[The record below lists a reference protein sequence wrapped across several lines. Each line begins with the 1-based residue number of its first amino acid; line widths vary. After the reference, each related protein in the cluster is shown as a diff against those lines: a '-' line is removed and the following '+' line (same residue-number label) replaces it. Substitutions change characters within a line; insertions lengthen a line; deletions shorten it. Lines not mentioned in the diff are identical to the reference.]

1 MMDSASVRLVD
12 SSGYELARAWLHAH
26 SAVMSGGSSTAPAP
40 ALRHIKLPPLGEP
53 TAAQLRAR
61 RPLQTTKLPPGQHL
75 YLREQRAVMDQDE
88 EEEEEEEE
96 AEGAAPA
103 AVVARMVTGDE
114 DNDEDEGAD
123 GEHDGEHDGED
134 DGGGEDG
141 EEEEEEEEG
150 EEEEEEEED
159 GEDEEAD
166 PGGAPAAAAAEGCG
180 EAEGAE
186 GMDWSAGGAAA
197 SDAPAA
203 GAAADWA
210 RDKVLSTTRVEP
222 VDGREGAPVKRELV
236 ATSAVASATL
246 RTTRSEPVDGREGVP
261 VKRELVA
268 TSAVASDTA
277 GDHASAGSSSA
288 VASVARATAASDGAR
303 DGARDGA
310 PKYGSTQNPM
320 IWERQAAADDAPTQE
335 RHTTAPA
342 SEDGHSS
349 SELHSELHGSPDDH
363 DGAGVGAGAT
373 ETEMDRRAVGS
384 REPGGGHHDGA
395 RDGARDSARDSDPG
409 GVRERRQRRPPSW
422 SREPPQVMA
431 VDCL

>member
-123 GEHDGEHDGED
+123 GEHDGED
-134 DGGGEDG
+134 DGGGEEG

-150 EEEEEEEED
+150 EEEEEEED

-180 EAEGAE
+180 EAE

-236 ATSAVASATL
+236 ATSAVAS
-246 RTTRSEPVDGREGVP
+246 
-261 VKRELVA
+261 
-268 TSAVASDTA
+268 DTA

-288 VASVARATAASDGAR
+288 VASVARDTAASDGAR
-303 DGARDGA
+303 DGARDGAHDGA

>member
-123 GEHDGEHDGED
+123 GEHDGED
-134 DGGGEDG
+134 DGGGEEG

-150 EEEEEEEED
+150 EEEEEEED

-180 EAEGAE
+180 EAE

-210 RDKVLSTTRVEP
+210 RDKVLSTTRI
-222 VDGREGAPVKRELV
+222 
-236 ATSAVASATL
+236 
-246 RTTRSEPVDGREGVP
+246 EPVDGREGVP

-288 VASVARATAASDGAR
+288 VASAARATAASDGAR
-303 DGARDGA
+303 DGAHDGA

>member
-40 ALRHIKLPPLGEP
+40 TLRHIKLPPLGEP

-75 YLREQRAVMDQDE
+75 YLREQRAVMDHQE
-88 EEEEEEEE
+88 EEEEEDDE

-103 AVVARMVTGDE
+103 AAAAARMATGDQ

-123 GEHDGEHDGED
+123 GEHDGED
-134 DGGGEDG
+134 DGGGEEG

-150 EEEEEEEED
+150 EEEEEEED

-180 EAEGAE
+180 EAE

-246 RTTRSEPVDGREGVP
+246 RTTRIEPVDGREGVP

-288 VASVARATAASDGAR
+288 VASVARDTAASDGAR
-303 DGARDGA
+303 DGAHDGA

>member
-114 DNDEDEGAD
+114 DNNEDEGA
-123 GEHDGEHDGED
+123 DGEHDGED
-134 DGGGEDG
+134 DGGGEEG
-141 EEEEEEEEG
+141 AEEEEEEEG

-210 RDKVLSTTRVEP
+210 RDNVLSTTRVEP
-222 VDGREGAPVKRELV
+222 VDGREGA
-236 ATSAVASATL
+236 
-246 RTTRSEPVDGREGVP
+246 P

-363 DGAGVGAGAT
+363 DGGGVGAGAT

>member
-123 GEHDGEHDGED
+123 GEHDGED
-134 DGGGEDG
+134 DGGGEEC

-150 EEEEEEEED
+150 EEEEEEED

-236 ATSAVASATL
+236 ATSAVAS
-246 RTTRSEPVDGREGVP
+246 
-261 VKRELVA
+261 
-268 TSAVASDTA
+268 DTA

-303 DGARDGA
+303 DGAHDGA

-342 SEDGHSS
+342 SEDGQSS

-363 DGAGVGAGAT
+363 DGGGVGAGAT

>member
-123 GEHDGEHDGED
+123 GEHDGED
-134 DGGGEDG
+134 DGGGEEG

-150 EEEEEEEED
+150 EEEEEEED

-180 EAEGAE
+180 EAE

-222 VDGREGAPVKRELV
+222 VDGREGA
-236 ATSAVASATL
+236 
-246 RTTRSEPVDGREGVP
+246 P